1 MVRDVF
7 DVGAIGRLVGSMG
20 VGHGE
25 KVKLIRVLLEPQS
38 GPSVRYPT
46 AGSSAHAEAQ
56 PFYVNSPYGIVFAHV
71 GYSFFSC
78 VHIIHT
84 ILEWEPHQYPIPPHV
99 HGC

>member
-7 DVGAIGRLVGSMG
+7 DAPSVAGLKGWMG

-25 KVKLIRVLLEPQS
+25 QLLSRDLRENS
-38 GPSVRYPT
+38 ETHVSVRYPT

-71 GYSFFSC
+71 S
-78 VHIIHT
+78 V
-84 ILEWEPHQYPIPPHV
+84 LESRSAPS
-99 HGC
+99 